1 MRSSGRMPGG
11 CWPEVLPAEVDAYAE
26 ERDEN
31 GRRLVV
37 DNGHHQP
44 REVMFTLILHPSA
57 TRSTWVDPR

>member
-1 MRSSGRMPGG
+1 MLT
-11 CWPEVLPAEVDAYAE
+11 EALPAEVDAYAE